1 MSCNHPPHGTKQQM
15 SYRLDIEYDG
25 TDFLGWQIQRDGR
38 TVQGELEKALETLF
52 GGPTRVVA
60 AGRTDAGV
68 HAAGQVVH
76 FHSERHRPVET
87 VQRAL
92 NALLPEDI
100 YVKGAALVSPDF
112 HARFHAQWRRY
123 KYLLAIRPSALWRRF
138 SWCPHFDYDF
148 DLVKKA
154 TVDVRGH
161 QDFAA
166 FRLTGSDTV
175 RSVCEVLEAR
185 WVETEGLRIFDI
197 VADRFLRGMVR
208 LLVGTLLEIGR
219 RRFEAGAIPII
230 LKAGKSERAG
240 PLAPPQGLTLVE
252 VGYSPWRGFSRQDD
266 GGESST
272 PSGTS

>member
-1 MSCNHPPHGTKQQM
+1 MSCNSPRHGKKQQM
-15 SYRLDIEYDG
+15 SYRLEIEYDG
-25 TDFLGWQIQRDGR
+25 TDFLGWQIQRNGR

-68 HAAGQVVH
+68 HATGQVVH
-76 FHSERHRPVET
+76 FRSERHRPVET

-123 KYLLAIRPSALWRRF
+123 KYLLATRPSALWRRL
-138 SWCPHFDYDF
+138 SWCPRFDYDF

-154 TVDVRGH
+154 TADVRGLH
-161 QDFAA
+161 DFAA
-166 FRLTGSDTV
+166 FRLSGSDTV
-175 RSVCEVLEAR
+175 GSVCEVLEAR

-208 LLVGTLLEIGR
+208 LLVGTLLEVGR
-219 RRFEAGAIPII
+219 RRFEPGAIPII
-230 LKAGKSERAG
+230 LKAGRIEQAG
-240 PLAPPQGLTLVE
+240 PQAPAHGLTLVE

-266 GGESST
+266 GGES
-272 PSGTS
+272 GTS